1 MWLEW
6 IQDCV
11 ESQGFST
18 SLATLC
24 DSQMQHSLY
33 TYLHGETAWIR
44 NNSIAPFPPLRF
56 HSPPKCRKMEW
67 KGMEKEGKIIWKKL
81 QSIKEMF
88 DIDFG
93 LWRWSTEPNVC
104 VCDKTGVNLS
114 SEAEGFFP
122 QHWHYVLLL
131 FSCYSITNIHF
142 LPPRSYDL
150 ILSSGLLFG
159 KPSFWNGREGLF
171 VDLPLVKSQVGA

>member
-1 MWLEW
+1 MWNPKGFLHLSPHSVTARCR
-6 IQDCV
+6 IHFTLDRSLFTRGDCMNK
-11 ESQGFST
+11 EQFNRPIST
-18 SLATLC
+18 SLF
-24 DSQMQHSLY
+24 S
-33 TYLHGETAWIR
+33 
-44 NNSIAPFPPLRF
+44 FP
-56 HSPPKCRKMEW
+56 PPKCRKMEW
-67 KGMEKEGKIIWKKL
+67 KGMEKEGKIMWKKL
-81 QSIKEMF
+81 QPSKEMF

-114 SEAEGFFP
+114 SEAESKDFFP